1 MQIRGR
7 LRSWESLRAREVREM
22 MGKPNG
28 KGENFKSRF
37 PGMTVGDGGYGRAL
51 FEGLEGWA
59 VYSGQSGIV
68 YYGMHEQ
75 SNPQFGRCEMAK
87 GGRPKREARKSK
99 KTTPSAVNF
108 SPVMVP
114 TPAVE
119 VIKKKRKAKY
129 DDF

>member
-1 MQIRGR
+1 
-7 LRSWESLRAREVREM
+7 
-22 MGKPNG
+22 MGKGRISSPD
-28 KGENFKSRF
+28 SQ
-37 PGMTVGDGGYGRAL
+37 GMTVGNGGYRHAL
-51 FEGLEGWA
+51 SEGLEGWT
-59 VYSGQSGIV
+59 VYSGQGGIV
-68 YYGMHEQ
+68 YYRMPEQ

-119 VIKKKRKAKY
+119 VIKKKRKAKD

>member
-1 MQIRGR
+1 M
-7 LRSWESLRAREVREM
+7 AR
-22 MGKPNG
+22 
-28 KGENFKSRF
+28 
-37 PGMTVGDGGYGRAL
+37 
-51 FEGLEGWA
+51 
-59 VYSGQSGIV
+59 
-68 YYGMHEQ
+68 
-75 SNPQFGRCEMAK
+75 

-119 VIKKKRKAKY
+119 VIKKKRKAKD

>member
-1 MQIRGR
+1 MGR
-7 LRSWESLRAREVREM
+7 RRISS
-22 MGKPNG
+22 PD
-28 KGENFKSRF
+28 SQ
-37 PGMTVGDGGYGRAL
+37 GMTVGDEGYRRAL
-51 FEGLEGWA
+51 FEGWA
-59 VYSGQSGIV
+59 VYSGQGGIV
-68 YYGMHEQ
+68 YYRMPEQ

-119 VIKKKRKAKY
+119 VIKKKRKAK
-129 DDF
+129 DDEF